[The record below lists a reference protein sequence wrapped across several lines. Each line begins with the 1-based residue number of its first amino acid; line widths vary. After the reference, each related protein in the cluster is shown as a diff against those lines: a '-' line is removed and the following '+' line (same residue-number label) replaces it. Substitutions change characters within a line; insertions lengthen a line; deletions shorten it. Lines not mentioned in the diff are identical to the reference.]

1 MSDPADPGE
10 QPPDQ
15 STERDQSVE
24 SDPSAERDRSADQAR
39 VDPEGLERL
48 NPRVRIVWVVAATVR
63 AVVVGAVLLGGAS
76 LLAGPEGIVGA
87 EDAVTTG
94 AGALAALYAIVRVVH
109 AWLRYG
115 AWRFQVRDDA
125 LYIERGVFTRVKTVA
140 PYVRVQHVDSR
151 RGPIE
156 RAVGLATVVVYTAGS
171 RSADVAIP
179 GLTPE
184 RAEDLREELRRL
196 AIVSEGDDAV

>member
-1 MSDPADPGE
+1 MSDPAEPDE
-10 QPPDQ
+10 RPPVDHDEPTL
-15 STERDQSVE
+15 SEGDERT
-24 SDPSAERDRSADQAR
+24 PSEREERTDEEAT
-39 VDPEGLERL
+39 ERL
-48 NPRVRIVWVVAATVR
+48 NPRVRIVWLVGATIR
-63 AVVVGAVLLGGAS
+63 AFVVGAVLL
-76 LLAGPEGIVGA
+76 
-87 EDAVTTG
+87 
-94 AGALAALYAIVRVVH
+94 AGATLLTGPGAPLGARDTVVTAAAALAVAYGLARVTH

-115 AWRFQVRDDA
+115 VWRFRVREDA
-125 LYIERGVFTRVKTVA
+125 LYIERGVFTRIKTVA

-184 RAEDLREELRRL
+184 RAEELREELRRL
-196 AIVSEGDDAV
+196 AIESEGDDAV